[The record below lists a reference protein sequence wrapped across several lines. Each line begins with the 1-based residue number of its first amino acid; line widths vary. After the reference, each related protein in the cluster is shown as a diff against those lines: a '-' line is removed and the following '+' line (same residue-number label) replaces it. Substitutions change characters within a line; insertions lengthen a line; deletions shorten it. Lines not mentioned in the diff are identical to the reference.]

1 MTATSPFLWTA
12 AASIWWLQFLGV
24 LSFMINSYTISDKLI
39 AGRTTHFTVCV
50 QKWMRHAL
58 ANHPWTWKEGCDWS
72 HLHTQSSNWLC
83 FSQRHWNL
91 NDLTD
96 IQANCKCAKQSTCIS
111 NILSKCTRPACI
123 AEDADS
129 WSWGKTKLF
138 GLKWILTKHGVNLE
152 GRPAKTSEWARMAQA

>member
-1 MTATSPFLWTA
+1 MSPFLWTA

-24 LSFMINSYTISDKLI
+24 LSFMINSYTMSDKLI
-39 AGRTTHFTVCV
+39 ARRRGNGTTHFTVCAETNETCTS
-50 QKWMRHAL
+50 QTPLDLKG
-58 ANHPWTWKEGCDWS
+58 GCDWS

-96 IQANCKCAKQSTCIS
+96 VQANFKCAKQSTCIS
-111 NILSKCTRPACI
+111 NILNKCTRPACI

-138 GLKWILTKHGVNLE
+138 GLKWILTKQGVNLE